1 MTFKERYQYN
11 PLTDLLGKGGFARVY
26 KAYDTNLDIDVA
38 VKFFNA
44 TEANA
49 GKYTVYEEIKRAI
62 KFNHPNVLRYFDAA
76 ILENTNS
83 VGEREVIQIGIME
96 LANAGDLKQFVRT
109 HTGSSELIRLLK
121 EVLSGLDYLHQR
133 GLIHRDLKPQNI
145 LLTDHEGILTVKIS
159 DFGISKALDGSGISS
174 SKSIG
179 TIEYMAPEQFNPQ
192 KYAVNGEIGTNLD
205 LWSFGV
211 MVYELVAGE
220 PLFGQRGGN
229 TSAEQIMTSILA
241 PELPGSIE
249 KLPEPYRAV
258 VKRCLVHQSAD
269 RVQRASELI
278 PMLEST
284 PPVASEIPAAVVPPI
299 LSEVPETLLMPK
311 VSAQSTPPPVQV
323 KEKKKASLRM
333 PLLIGLILGF
343 SGVMY
348 WMYGRTDYAKGY
360 TAALRQFEAGETD
373 SSMATLSGMLSDITI
388 KDSVLYRDVRGLMA
402 KNLLKRGDT
411 VKAIPYLETTAS
423 FRDGNSLLELGRLYY
438 HGRHIKKDL
447 KKAFDYFSRSADLGN
462 ATAMHNKAY
471 GYLSGQGVNKNS
483 AEALAWYQRAAD
495 KGEVFSMHSIGIMY
509 LEGQGIKKDYAKAL
523 EWFLKGAEKK
533 HTTSMIALANLYFY
547 GRGVVKNDATMMEWY
562 LKAADLG
569 DAEAMLYIGVSYY
582 EGNGARRDAK
592 ESIKWFQKSAELGNA
607 TSMAY
612 LGYCYLTATGISKD
626 LSKAMEWFRK
636 AADKGNAYAMFS
648 IGAMYEMGEH
658 VKADKAIAKEWYKK
672 ACDAG
677 DTNGCSYFKNMK
689 G

>member
-11 PLTDLLGKGGFARVY
+11 PASDLLGKGGFARVY
-26 KAYDTNLDIDVA
+26 RAYDTNLDIDVA

-109 HTGSSELIRLLK
+109 HPGSPELIRLLK

-145 LLTDHEGILTVKIS
+145 LLTDQDGILTVKIS

-229 TSAEQIMTSILA
+229 TSAEQIMISILA
-241 PELPGSIE
+241 PELPDSIE

-278 PMLEST
+278 PLLQVREHSPVMDTLILPRLST
-284 PPVASEIPAAVVPPI
+284 AE
-299 LSEVPETLLMPK
+299 PETKVLNPK
-311 VSAQSTPPPVQV
+311 PAPVLETPKAPV
-323 KEKKKASLRM
+323 KKRRTW
-333 PLLIGLILGF
+333 LIGLIALPFVLG
-343 SGVMY
+343 
-348 WMYGRTDYAKGY
+348 
-360 TAALRQFEAGETD
+360 
-373 SSMATLSGMLSDITI
+373 
-388 KDSVLYRDVRGLMA
+388 LYRWLIYEPAVRDDYGFTPANYRFYLVVMGASILVWVIGYVYTLLTGLQTFTEGFLSERWIR
-402 KNLLKRGDT
+402 KEPHSKRLLRWFVLMLLSPLISGF
-411 VKAIPYLETTAS
+411 IYRMGGFLE
-423 FRDGNSLLELGRLYY
+423 
-438 HGRHIKKDL
+438 
-447 KKAFDYFSRSADLGN
+447 
-462 ATAMHNKAY
+462 
-471 GYLSGQGVNKNS
+471 
-483 AEALAWYQRAAD
+483 
-495 KGEVFSMHSIGIMY
+495 
-509 LEGQGIKKDYAKAL
+509 
-523 EWFLKGAEKK
+523 
-533 HTTSMIALANLYFY
+533 
-547 GRGVVKNDATMMEWY
+547 
-562 LKAADLG
+562 
-569 DAEAMLYIGVSYY
+569 
-582 EGNGARRDAK
+582 EGNGVNWSCYIQYFQLGSMLLWMAGLVVTSLGFLSALSSPTDMGFRKRRK
-592 ESIKWFQKSAELGNA
+592 VILPFLLFTIISFLWTF
-607 TSMAY
+607 Y
-612 LGYCYLTATGISKD
+612 LVNLTAFFSGLVTGEESSC
-626 LSKAMEWFRK
+626 L
-636 AADKGNAYAMFS
+636 
-648 IGAMYEMGEH
+648 
-658 VKADKAIAKEWYKK
+658 
-672 ACDAG
+672 
-677 DTNGCSYFKNMK
+677 
-689 G
+689 

>member
-11 PLTDLLGKGGFARVY
+11 PASDLLGKGGFARVY
-26 KAYDTNLDIDVA
+26 RAYDTNLDIDVA

-62 KFNHPNVLRYFDAA
+62 KLNHPNVLRYFDAA

-96 LANAGDLKQFVRT
+96 LANAGDLKGFVRN
-109 HTGSSELIRLLK
+109 HPGSPELIRLLK

-278 PMLEST
+278 PLLQVREHSPVLDTLILPKKNTSETETAVLNPKPAPVLET
-284 PPVASEIPAAVVPPI
+284 PKAPV
-299 LSEVPETLLMPK
+299 
-311 VSAQSTPPPVQV
+311 
-323 KEKKKASLRM
+323 KKRRTW
-333 PLLIGLILGF
+333 LIGLIALPFVLGMYRWLIYEPAVRDDYGF
-343 SGVMY
+343 TPANYRFYLVAMGMAILIWGAAYLYTLLVLLQSYTNGLLSERWMDAGATTGKRLGRWALVMAGTPVLSGLVYRLGGMIEEGMGIAWGCYLEYAQLGSVML
-348 WMYGRTDYAKGY
+348 WFFGFVLTGLFFLTALSNPRKMGFASRGKL
-360 TAALRQFEAGETD
+360 TAAFFLFNVGILVWTIYMSKLINLVAGP
-373 SSMATLSGMLSDITI
+373 LSG
-388 KDSVLYRDVRGLMA
+388 
-402 KNLLKRGDT
+402 
-411 VKAIPYLETTAS
+411 
-423 FRDGNSLLELGRLYY
+423 
-438 HGRHIKKDL
+438 
-447 KKAFDYFSRSADLGN
+447 
-462 ATAMHNKAY
+462 
-471 GYLSGQGVNKNS
+471 
-483 AEALAWYQRAAD
+483 
-495 KGEVFSMHSIGIMY
+495 
-509 LEGQGIKKDYAKAL
+509 
-523 EWFLKGAEKK
+523 
-533 HTTSMIALANLYFY
+533 
-547 GRGVVKNDATMMEWY
+547 
-562 LKAADLG
+562 
-569 DAEAMLYIGVSYY
+569 
-582 EGNGARRDAK
+582 K
-592 ESIKWFQKSAELGNA
+592 ESSCL
-607 TSMAY
+607 
-612 LGYCYLTATGISKD
+612 
-626 LSKAMEWFRK
+626 
-636 AADKGNAYAMFS
+636 
-648 IGAMYEMGEH
+648 
-658 VKADKAIAKEWYKK
+658 
-672 ACDAG
+672 
-677 DTNGCSYFKNMK
+677 
-689 G
+689 